1 MINPGTIL
9 GNRYEIIGKIGTG
22 GMADVYKGRDLKL
35 NRFIAVK
42 VLKAEF
48 SSNNDFVSKF
58 KVEAQS
64 AAGLMHHNI
73 VNVYDVGE
81 ENGLYYFVME
91 LVEGITLKN
100 YIEKKI
106 RLSYKE
112 ALSIAIQV
120 SNGIEAA
127 HNNGI
132 IHRDIKPQNI
142 IISREGKVK
151 VADFGIARAAS
162 SDTVTSHAMGSV
174 HYTSPEQARGG
185 YSDAKSDIYSIGITL
200 FEMVTGRVPF
210 DGETTVSIAIKH
222 IQEEMPSPK
231 KYVPDLPVSVE
242 KIIMKCTQK
251 NPDRRYYNIGELIKD
266 LKKACVS
273 PDEDFVVIQDARSNA
288 GTKVITDADR
298 ARVAQRVDTQPQ
310 QQIVAQKPVHNTQP
324 PVHNTQPQQ
333 PGARQYD
340 NIYEQFAAED
350 DNYNDGSL
358 NNFPGQPERTVQER
372 PVYEEAP
379 YMQNQYQQGQYPP
392 QGQYQQYPNGYS
404 GQQQMQQP
412 LPSYYGKDPDDMDD
426 DEYDEWERAERLRK
440 KQEKARRAEEKRQR
454 KEQERRREQQRQSV
468 PVQRNR
474 INDDRRRSGDILEE
488 DDMDPRMQKVVT
500 VLMIVAAIVIAIAAV
515 FLVGKVIG
523 IFGKDG
529 GLNPFG
535 ESKTTKVEE
544 GYTLVPNVV
553 GLDIEKASKSLEY
566 AGLKAKATY
575 AESTEYD
582 KDIISGQDVP
592 EGEQVEIGTTLNII
606 ISSGK
611 VAQGISVPDVV
622 GKTEVEAKVALENDG
637 FVMVKELVAS
647 DSVEKGKII
656 SQLPLGATNA
666 PKGSEVKVMISDGPD
681 TSESIVP
688 DIVGKDKETAMRL
701 IEEAGLLYNNISEES
716 NDSVEAGKVISQTV
730 AAGTSVTTGTIV
742 DFTVS
747 KGASGYTCSYA
758 ISAPAD
764 YLPGTEAVIVLL
776 DPAGNQLETVT
787 TSTFPYSLVKS
798 GIIGSSAGVITVT
811 YQKLDGSWDTTAPA
825 SVSFIQE

>member
-22 GMADVYKGRDLKL
+22 GMADVYKGKDLKL
-35 NRFIAVK
+35 NRFVAVK
-42 VLKAEF
+42 VLKSEY

-91 LVEGITLKN
+91 LVEGITLKR

-222 IQEEMPSPK
+222 IQEEMPSPRN
-231 KYVPDLPVSVE
+231 YVPDLPISVE

-251 NPDRRYYNIGELIKD
+251 NPDRRYYNVGELIKD
-266 LKKACVS
+266 LKRACVS

-288 GTKVITDADR
+288 GTKVITDTDR
-298 ARVAQRVDTQPQ
+298 VRAA
-310 QQIVAQKPVHNTQP
+310 AS
-324 PVHNTQPQQ
+324 QQ
-333 PGARQYD
+333 PKKYD
-340 NIYEQFAAED
+340 NIYEQYAAED
-350 DNYNDGSL
+350 DKFDDGSL
-358 NNFPGQPERTVQER
+358 NSFPGQPERIVREQ
-372 PVYEEAP
+372 PVYE
-379 YMQNQYQQGQYPP
+379 QNPYQQNV
-392 QGQYQQYPNGYS
+392 YQQYPNGYPAN
-404 GQQQMQQP
+404 QQMQPVQQSQPIQQP

-426 DEYDEWERAERLRK
+426 DEYEEWERAERLRK
-440 KQEKARRAEEKRQR
+440 KQEKARKAEEKRQR
-454 KEQERRREQQRQSV
+454 KEQARRREQQRNTSA
-468 PVQRNR
+468 PQRNR
-474 INDDRRRSGDILEE
+474 INDDRRRGADMYDDRRRGGDTLDD
-488 DDMDPRMQKVVT
+488 DDMDPRMQRVMT
-500 VLMIVAAIVIAIAAV
+500 ILMIVAAIVIAVAAI

-523 IFGKDG
+523 VFGKSG
-529 GLNPFG
+529 GFSPFG
-535 ESKTTKVEE
+535 DGKTTKVEE

-553 GLDIEKASKSLEY
+553 GLDIEKASKSLEF

-582 KDIISGQDVP
+582 KDIISAQDVP

-611 VAQGISVPDVV
+611 VAQGVSVPDVV

-637 FVMVKELVAS
+637 FVLVKELVAS

-681 TSESIVP
+681 TSESVVP
-688 DIVGKDKETAMRL
+688 DIVGKDKETAMSM
-701 IEEAGLLYNNISEES
+701 IEEAGLLYNTISEEA

-730 AAGTSVTTGTIV
+730 AAGTTVTTGTIV

-747 KGASGYTCSYA
+747 KGPSGYTCSYA

-764 YLPGTEAVIVLL
+764 YLTGTEAVIVLL

-798 GIIGSSAGVITVT
+798 GIVGSSSGVITVT

-825 SVSFIQE
+825 SVTFTQE

>member
-1 MINPGTIL
+1 MLLQGTIL
-9 GNRYEIIGKIGTG
+9 GNRYEIEGKIGTG
-22 GMADVYKGRDLKL
+22 GMADVYKGKDLKL
-35 NRFIAVK
+35 NRYVAVK
-42 VLKAEF
+42 VLKSEF
-48 SSNNDFVSKF
+48 SSNKNFVSKF

-91 LVEGITLKN
+91 LVEGITLKH
-100 YIEKKI
+100 YIEKKM

-231 KYVPDLPVSVE
+231 KYVPDLPISVE

-251 NPDRRYYNIGELIKD
+251 NPDRRYYNIGELIAD
-266 LKKACVS
+266 LKKACMN

-288 GTKVITDADR
+288 GTKVMTDSDR
-298 ARVAQRVDTQPQ
+298 SKVNQYVDQNRMANGNAPVTQY
-310 QQIVAQKPVHNTQP
+310 
-324 PVHNTQPQQ
+324 
-333 PGARQYD
+333 GQYID
-340 NIYEQFAAED
+340 ED
-350 DNYNDGSL
+350 DDDFDDGRL
-358 NNFPGQPERTVQER
+358 NQFPGQPVNNGYQ
-372 PVYEEAP
+372 
-379 YMQNQYQQGQYPP
+379 QNQNPYQQNP
-392 QGQYQQYPNGYS
+392 YQHS
-404 GQQQMQQP
+404 QQMP
-412 LPSYYGKDPDDMDD
+412 PYDYDD
-426 DEYDEWERAERLRK
+426 DDDDYDDEEWERQERLRK
-440 KQEKARRAEEKRQR
+440 QQEKRRKEEAKRQKKAQR
-454 KEQERRREQQRQSV
+454 EELRRNPQ
-468 PVQRNR
+468 PDRNR
-474 INDDRRRSGDILEE
+474 ISDNRRRI
-488 DDMDPRMQKVVT
+488 DDDPFADEVDPNMERVMT
-500 VLMIVAAIVIAIAAV
+500 VLMIVAAIVIALVAIFA
-515 FLVGKVIG
+515 VGKVIG
-523 IFGKDG
+523 LFGKSG
-529 GLNPFG
+529 SGFG
-535 ESKTTKVEE
+535 NNTKVEE
-544 GYTLVPNVV
+544 GYTLVPDVV
-553 GLDIEKASKSLEY
+553 GYDLVKASAALEE
-566 AGLKAKATY
+566 AGLTAKATY

-582 KDIISGQDVP
+582 KDIICSQDL
-592 EGEQVEIGTTLNII
+592 EAGSQVKLGTALNLVV
-606 ISSGK
+606 SSGK
-611 VAQGISVPDVV
+611 VEQVAGVTVPDVV

-637 FVMVKELVAS
+637 FVMAKELVAS
-647 DSVEKGKII
+647 DTVEKGKVV
-656 SQLPLGATNA
+656 SQQPLGATSA
-666 PKGSEVKVMISDGPD
+666 PKGSQIIVMISDGPD
-681 TSESIVP
+681 TSESVVP
-688 DIVGKDKETAMRL
+688 DIVGKDKETAMSML
-701 IEEAGLLYNNISEES
+701 TESGLLYNTISEEA
-716 NDSVEAGKVISQTV
+716 NDAVEAGLVISQTV

-747 KGASGYTCSYA
+747 KGPAGYTCSYA

-764 YLPGTEAVIVLL
+764 YLAGSEAVIVLL
-776 DPAGNQLETVT
+776 DPAGNQLESVT

-798 GIIGSSAGVITVT
+798 GIVGSNAGVITVT

-825 SVSFIQE
+825 SVTFIQD